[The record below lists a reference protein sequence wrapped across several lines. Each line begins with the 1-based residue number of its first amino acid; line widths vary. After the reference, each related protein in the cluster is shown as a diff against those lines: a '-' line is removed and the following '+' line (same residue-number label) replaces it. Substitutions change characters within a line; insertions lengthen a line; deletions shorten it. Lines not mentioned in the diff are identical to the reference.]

1 MPHAQRMIK
10 MLGRKEGISMELKF
24 YLWEI
29 AGCIIQGG
37 GQIRTP
43 QSEIG
48 KILRFEASV

>member
-1 MPHAQRMIK
+1 MPRAQRMIK
-10 MLGRKEGISMELKF
+10 NAGQELKF

-37 GQIRTP
+37 REIQTP

-48 KILRFEASV
+48 KIYRSEASA